1 MCHLFAPETFGILH
15 HLMLDRLPG
24 AHKAAME
31 MTKHLKVVEIDRGE
45 QVPVRKECMFMMLQ
59 GKVRVTT
66 HWKTADGMSKD

>member
-1 MCHLFAPETFGILH
+1 
-15 HLMLDRLPG
+15 MLDKDKVPG
-24 AHKAAME
+24 QASKAAME
-31 MTKHLKVVEIDRGE
+31 LTKHLKVIEVDRGE